1 MVKPKTVL
9 RYKGFEEYLVDYKVT
24 YFNSVIPSIQ
34 YVFKFDNDYGASVIK
49 NIGSYGYEH
58 DLWELA
64 VLIFV
69 NGEAAITYD
78 TPITHDVVG
87 YLTDAA
93 VCSLLSDIQALPD
106 SGVR

>member
-9 RYKGFEEYLVDYKVT
+9 SYKGFEEYLVDYKVT
-24 YFNSVIPSIQ
+24 YFNSTIPSIQ
-34 YVFKFDNDYGASVIK
+34 YIFKFDNDYGASVIK

-87 YLTDAA
+87 YLTDVA
-93 VCSLLSDIQALPD
+93 VCSLLSDIQALPE